1 MTAVILGWDTRRWNG
16 WDYREAVER
25 VATYGCVLHRWDV
38 RNHPDIRLETEAWL
52 LLGSSTGASTGLA
65 GHGTVVS
72 EPYEAALPGRAGTAG
87 WCATIAFD
95 ALLPLGDQVRSEALR
110 EAVPGIDWAATAG
123 VSVTALPAGAE
134 PALRRLWRDQGP
146 GIHSPTSILPGSHPP
161 HAVSS
166 VAVNRYE
173 QDPDARRV
181 CLAFHGTVCAAC
193 GFSFEA
199 SYGSLGEG
207 FMEVHHTVPASH
219 LDSSYTL
226 DAVTDL
232 VPLCANCHA
241 MAHRG
246 AGTPRTV
253 QELRGI
259 LASAGHLR
267 GEVVTR
273 EELEARENARRILEA
288 RND

>member
-1 MTAVILGWDTRRWNG
+1 MILGWDTSRRDR
-16 WDYREAVER
+16 WDYRDVVEH
-25 VATYGCVLHRWDV
+25 VATYGRVLQRWQV
-38 RNHPDIRLETEAWL
+38 GAYRDIRLDTEAWL
-52 LLGSSTGASTGLA
+52 LAAGSTDASSGLI
-65 GHGTVVS
+65 GHGTVES
-72 EPYEAALPGRAGTAG
+72 EPYDPSQPGEPGNT
-87 WCATIAFD
+87 WCVTVAFD
-95 ALLPLGDQVRSEALR
+95 ALLALGDQVRPDVLR
-110 EAVPGIDWAATAG
+110 EAVPGVDWATAAY
-123 VSVTALPAGAE
+123 SVTALPPEAE

-146 GIHSPTSILPGSHPP
+146 EVYGPARLVPGTYPS

-166 VAVNRYE
+166 AAVNRYE

-181 CLAFHGTVCAAC
+181 CLAFHGTACAAC

-199 SYGSLGEG
+199 SYGSIGEG
-207 FMEVHHTVPASH
+207 FMEVHHTVPVSL
-219 LDSSYTL
+219 LDSGYAL

-253 QELRGI
+253 QELRNI

-267 GEVVTR
+267 GDVVTSQ
-273 EELEARENARRILEA
+273 ELEARENARRILEA